1 MQGEQEQG
9 GAGGDSG
16 ECGVTGSRRPEHI
29 RRVTDRRLCGRC
41 RKKDPDK
48 SDILAFLTRNLVRI
62 PRTLLITAAIMF
74 PCFPITL
81 SVRLERTHMTCFSD
95 TRTAVGSRLSVVLR

>member
-9 GAGGDSG
+9 GGGGGGESGDSG
-16 ECGVTGSRRPEHI
+16 ECGVTGDRRPEHI

-48 SDILAFLTRNLVRI
+48 SDILAFLTRNLVRTSFQPVAL
-62 PRTLLITAAIMF
+62 PRGMSEPSAHR
-74 PCFPITL
+74 PIA
-81 SVRLERTHMTCFSD
+81 E
-95 TRTAVGSRLSVVLR
+95 